1 MAIIVER
8 KRLSFWERLYLPQI
22 VSGLFIT
29 FKNIFKPRVTLEY
42 PDQSPVLP
50 VGYRGA
56 PTLVKDSEGRE
67 KCVSCQLCE
76 FVCPSKAIRV
86 TPGEISPDC
95 EYSYIEKAPKDFKI
109 DMLRCIFCGLCQEAC
124 PENAIV
130 LQNEF
135 SINGYSRGDFVRHK
149 CDLYAAGGVM
159 PDKIMKWKKVRDNAE
174 LGGNR

>member
-1 MAIIVER
+1 M
-8 KRLSFWERLYLPQI
+8 PQV

-29 FKNIFKPRVTLEY
+29 IKNFFKPKITLEY

-56 PTLVKDSEGRE
+56 PTLVKDSQGRE

-86 TPGEISPDC
+86 TPGAIPADSK
-95 EYSYIEKAPKDFKI
+95 YSFIEKAPQDFQI
-109 DMLRCIFCGLCQEAC
+109 NMLRCIFCGMCQEVC
-124 PENAIV
+124 PEKAIV

-135 SINGYSRGDFVRHK
+135 SINGYSRGEFIRHK
-149 CDLYAAGGVM
+149 ADLYKAGGVL
-159 PDKIMKWKKVRDNAE
+159 PDKIMKWKKVKDNAE

>member
-1 MAIIVER
+1 MAIVVER
-8 KRLSFWERLYLPQI
+8 KRLSFWEKLYLPQI

-56 PTLVKDSEGRE
+56 PTLVKDSQGRE

-86 TPGEISPDC
+86 FPGPIPEDS
-95 EYSYIEKAPKDFKI
+95 EYAYIEKAPQDFQI
-109 DMLRCIFCGLCQEAC
+109 NMLR
-124 PENAIV
+124 
-130 LQNEF
+130 
-135 SINGYSRGDFVRHK
+135 
-149 CDLYAAGGVM
+149 
-159 PDKIMKWKKVRDNAE
+159 
-174 LGGNR
+174 